1 MNKTMTNTIHSNK
14 LLGNAVAGMAATG
27 IYLVS
32 RLLLTPL
39 VLTYITLA
47 EFGLWSMCFVILSYT
62 SMGAFGVN
70 TTYIRYT
77 AHFHGLGQDKEIG
90 RLLSTGMFAMLFFC
104 FCFCLGLFFGLPAIL
119 SAFHVEPAMHTTAT
133 VLILGT
139 AAVFSLDLTLGGFRS
154 VIEGLQ
160 EIALVK
166 KIYIGAALVEVAA
179 IVFFLYQG
187 LGVQGMLYAYFIRV
201 ALDSGVCMLAAFRL
215 MPSLCLSPKLISR
228 DHARLLF
235 VFGGKV
241 QIMGGIAIFLT
252 SLDRMVISST
262 IGLSAAGLFEVGR
275 KFPATAKNV
284 SAAAFGPFLPAAA
297 NLTNSSGI
305 ANSGTRT
312 HRLKTYLMIGISA
325 LFVAFAPLPWLQ
337 IGFSLPPVV
346 SCLLTTFCIGGAF
359 LMVRQ
364 LISDTRRGDLI
375 VDSPIRQLYLKGLRH
390 MNLINMTIFAFLVAV
405 AEPLITAWVGEE
417 YANTADLIRLLAI
430 GNMIMQS
437 TGPVTLIFRGI
448 NRCGREFE
456 LLLVQLI
463 LALVWIP
470 AGVFSWG
477 LMGAAIAI
485 TAVNGL
491 AAIFFFWRSNHS
503 FQVGFQHFVTHT
515 LKPTLLPMGVA
526 TAVYL
531 LTKLWPCPQQA
542 AAILQI
548 LVLGVGYLCLIFLL
562 TWKLLLTED
571 EKAHILALNPF
582 RKTQNQ
588 PL

>member
-1 MNKTMTNTIHSNK
+1 MAHSLHSNK

-39 VLTYITLA
+39 VLSFITLA

-77 AHFHGLGQDKEIG
+77 AHFHAQGQDTEIG
-90 RLLSTGMFAMLFFC
+90 RLLSTGMSAMLLFC
-104 FCFCLGLFFGLPAIL
+104 SCFLLGLFFGLPAIL
-119 SAFHVEPAMHTTAT
+119 DIFHVEPAMRTTAT

-154 VIEGLQ
+154 VVEGLQ

-166 KIYIGAALVEVAA
+166 KIYISAALVEVAA
-179 IVFFLYQG
+179 IIFFLYQG
-187 LGVQGMLYAYFIRV
+187 LGVRGMLYAYLVRV
-201 ALDSGVCMLAAFRL
+201 VLDSGVCIVAAFRL
-215 MPSLCLSPKLISR
+215 MPSLSLSPRLISR

-297 NLTNSSGI
+297 DLINSSGKM
-305 ANSGTRT
+305 NSGTRAY
-312 HRLKTYLMIGISA
+312 RLKTYLMIGIAA
-325 LFVAFAPLPWLQ
+325 LGVAIAPLPWLQ
-337 IGFSLPPVV
+337 ISYPLPPLV
-346 SCLLTTFCIGGAF
+346 SCLVTAFCIGTAF
-359 LMVRQ
+359 LVIRQ
-364 LISDTRRGDLI
+364 LISATRRDDPVI
-375 VDSPIRQLYLKGLRH
+375 DSPLRQLYLQGLRH
-390 MNLINMTIFAFLVAV
+390 MNLISITIFAFLVAV
-405 AEPLITAWVGEE
+405 AEPLIIAWMGEE
-417 YANTADLIRLLAI
+417 YADTAYLIRLLAI
-430 GNMIMQS
+430 GNMIQQS

-448 NRCGREFE
+448 DRCGREFE

-470 AGVFSWG
+470 AGFFSWG
-477 LMGAAIAI
+477 LIGAAIAI

-491 AAIFFFWRSNHS
+491 AVFFFFWRSNHI
-503 FQVGFQHFVTHT
+503 FNVGFQHFVTHT
-515 LKPTLLPMGVA
+515 LKPSLLP
-526 TAVYL
+526 
-531 LTKLWPCPQQA
+531 
-542 AAILQI
+542 
-548 LVLGVGYLCLIFLL
+548 
-562 TWKLLLTED
+562 
-571 EKAHILALNPF
+571 
-582 RKTQNQ
+582 RKRRRR
-588 PL
+588 PVH

>member
-1 MNKTMTNTIHSNK
+1 MIETTHSNK

-32 RLLLTPL
+32 RILLTPL

-77 AHFHGLGQDKEIG
+77 AHFHARGQDAEIG
-90 RLLSTGMFAMLFFC
+90 RLLSTGMSAMLFFC
-104 FCFCLGLFFGLPAIL
+104 SCFLLGLFFGLPIL
-119 SAFHVEPAMHTTAT
+119 LDVFQVEPEMRPTAT

-154 VIEGLQ
+154 VVEGLQ

-166 KIYIGAALVEVAA
+166 KIYISAALVEVAA
-179 IVFFLYQG
+179 IIFFLYQG
-187 LGVQGMLYAYFIRV
+187 HGVRGMLYAYFIRV
-201 ALDSGVCMLAAFRL
+201 ALDSGICIIAASRL
-215 MPSLCLSPKLISR
+215 MPSLRLSPRLINR

-241 QIMGGIAIFLT
+241 QIMGAIAIFLT

-297 NLTNSSGI
+297 DLTNSSHQTNI
-305 ANSGTRT
+305 RTREY
-312 HRLKTYLMIGISA
+312 RLKIYLMIGIAS
-325 LFVAFAPLPWLQ
+325 LCLAFAPLPWLQ
-337 IGFSLPPVV
+337 LGYSLP
-346 SCLLTTFCIGGAF
+346 SLASSIFTALCIGGA
-359 LMVRQ
+359 LLIIRH
-364 LISDTRRGDLI
+364 LISDLRSGDLR
-375 VDSPIRQLYLKGLRH
+375 VDTPLRRLYLQGLRH
-390 MNLINMTIFAFLVAV
+390 MNLIGMTIFAFLVAI
-405 AEPLITAWVGEE
+405 AEPLMIAWMGEE
-417 YANTADLIRLLAI
+417 YADTANLVCLLAV
-430 GNMIMQS
+430 GNMIQQS

-448 NRCGREFE
+448 DRCGREFE
-456 LLLVQLI
+456 LLIVQLI

-470 AGVFSWG
+470 AGVISWG
-477 LMGAAIAI
+477 LIGAAIAI
-485 TAVNGL
+485 TAVNAL
-491 AAIFFFWRSNHS
+491 AAFFFFWRSNHL
-503 FQVGFQHFVTHT
+503 FQVGFQHFVSHT
-515 LKPTLLPMGVA
+515 LKPTLLPATVA
-526 TAVYL
+526 AAVYL
-531 LTKLWPCPQQA
+531 VTRLWPCSQQA
-542 AAILQI
+542 SAIIQVI
-548 LVLGVGYLCLIFLL
+548 VLGCGYLCLIFLL
-562 TWKLLLTED
+562 AWKLLLTDD
-571 EKAHILALNPF
+571 EKTHVLALSPF
-582 RKTQNQ
+582 RRPQKQ